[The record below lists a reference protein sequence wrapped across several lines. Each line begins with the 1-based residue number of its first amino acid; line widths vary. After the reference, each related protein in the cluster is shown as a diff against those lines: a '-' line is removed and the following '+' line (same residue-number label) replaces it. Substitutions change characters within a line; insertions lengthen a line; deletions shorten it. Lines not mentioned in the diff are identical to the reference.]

1 MVLTARGVVTGPGIK
16 SLSQENARRIKNAR
30 QRQREILEQFII
42 HVANWDD
49 LDLRLFRR
57 WQHPKNVFA
66 PWKAWCQY
74 RER

>member
-1 MVLTARGVVTGPGIK
+1 MVLTARSVVTGPRIK
-16 SLSQENARRIKNAR
+16 SLSQENASRIKDAR

-57 WQHPKNVFA
+57 WHANVQSVMKF
-66 PWKAWCQY
+66 PI
-74 RER
+74 